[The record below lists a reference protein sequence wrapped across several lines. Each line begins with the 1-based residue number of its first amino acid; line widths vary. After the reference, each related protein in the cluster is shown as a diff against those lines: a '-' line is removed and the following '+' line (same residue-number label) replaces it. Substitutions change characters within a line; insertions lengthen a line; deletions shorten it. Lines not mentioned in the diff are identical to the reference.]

1 MKFTSLLASF
11 FLAATVSADSE
22 TQPKVAIDITR
33 EIPATECKEK
43 PPAWIAHRTHSNPE
57 NSPVS
62 PPPLLHHFQIKSQHG
77 DKISMH
83 YTGWVEAS
91 GKQID
96 SSRSRKTPFNFIIGK
111 SIVIQ
116 GWHEGFTDM
125 CIGEKRTLTIPS
137 ELAYGKHDAGTSG
150 PNGTG
155 NVIPGGS
162 TLIFDVE
169 LLDIMNRK
177 AEEKGAEL

>member
-33 EIPATECKEK
+33 EIPATECK
-43 PPAWIAHRTHSNPE
+43 
-57 NSPVS
+57 
-62 PPPLLHHFQIKSQHG
+62 IKSQHG